1 MTEGKSAICVGTPVE
16 NTRRILRR
24 SVAGRLEKEAKEE
37 AEEIKCKE
45 IKEKSREL
53 FLGNVRNSWKKM
65 KRIGKN

>member
-1 MTEGKSAICVGTPVE
+1 MENEKKDHMTEGKSAICVGTPVE

-45 IKEKSREL
+45 IK
-53 FLGNVRNSWKKM
+53 
-65 KRIGKN
+65 